1 MDSHVGEFQDANSFE
16 KAYLTDILQ
25 DLIDLGHK
33 IESINID
40 KIWQEIDTPEDLL
53 TARKKIK

>member
-1 MDSHVGEFQDANSFE
+1 MGEFQDANSFE